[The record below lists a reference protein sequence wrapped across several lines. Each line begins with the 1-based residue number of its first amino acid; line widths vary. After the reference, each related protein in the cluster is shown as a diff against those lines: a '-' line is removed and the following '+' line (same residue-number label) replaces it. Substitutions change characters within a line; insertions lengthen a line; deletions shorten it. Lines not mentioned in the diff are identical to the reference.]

1 MSILL
6 KKYLWVLH
14 LFVIA
19 LCAYFSA
26 KIVTLFIADKLMV
39 ERKFNL
45 AGGVAQAAV
54 AKTYPSFD
62 QYRIILERN
71 IFDSRDQVA
80 PTVAES
86 QPVEEAPV
94 NLDGPAVKTSLP
106 IKLLSTFSVGYGQDS
121 RSTATVQGTAG
132 AAEVYTVNDPK
143 QFAPG
148 VSIKKILQNRIEFV
162 NGPRLEY
169 AEIEN
174 LSGAG
179 VNTGTPLSRLEA
191 PTAPGAKPPTPAAGG
206 KLVVDQSELD
216 NALANL
222 DKIFT
227 EVRVVPN
234 FVAGK
239 PAGIRLLSMT
249 PTSIFGKLGMQ
260 RGDVL
265 ERINGVDLDMKTGFE
280 IFNRLKGEKRIT
292 VDLVRNGQK
301 QTLDYE
307 IR

>member
-1 MSILL
+1 
-6 KKYLWVLH
+6 
-14 LFVIA
+14 
-19 LCAYFSA
+19 
-26 KIVTLFIADKLMV
+26 MV
-39 ERKFNL
+39 ERKFAL
-45 AGGVAQAAV
+45 AGNSAQAAV
-54 AKTYPSFD
+54 QKTYPSFD
-62 QYRIILERN
+62 QYRVIVERN
-71 IFDSRDQVA
+71 IFDSRDQTA
-80 PTVAES
+80 PVVAET
-86 QPVEEAPV
+86 QPTEETPA

-106 IKLLSTFSVGYGQDS
+106 IKLLSTFSVGAGQDS
-121 RSTATVQGTAG
+121 RSTATIQGTTG
-132 AAEVYTVNDPK
+132 AAEVYTVNDAK
-143 QFAPG
+143 QFASG
-148 VSIKKILQNRIEFV
+148 AVIKKILQNRIEFV

-179 VNTGTPLSRLEA
+179 VNTGTPLSRLDT
-191 PTAPGAKPPTPAAGG
+191 PPPVGAKPPAASGG
-206 KLVVDQSELD
+206 KLVVDQAELD

-234 FVAGK
+234 FVGGK

-280 IFNRLKGEKRIT
+280 IFNRLKGEKKIT

>member
-39 ERKFNL
+39 ERKFAL
-45 AGGVAQAAV
+45 AGNSAQAAV
-54 AKTYPSFD
+54 QKTYPSFD
-62 QYRIILERN
+62 QYRVIVERN
-71 IFDSRDQVA
+71 IFDSRDQTA
-80 PTVAES
+80 PVVAET
-86 QPVEEAPV
+86 QPTEETPA

-106 IKLLSTFSVGYGQDS
+106 IKLLSTFSVGAGQDS
-121 RSTATVQGTAG
+121 RSTATIQGTTG
-132 AAEVYTVNDPK
+132 AAEVYTVNDAK
-143 QFAPG
+143 QFASG
-148 VSIKKILQNRIEFV
+148 AVIKKILQNRIEFV

-179 VNTGTPLSRLEA
+179 VNTGTPLSRLDT
-191 PTAPGAKPPTPAAGG
+191 PPPVGAKPPAASGG
-206 KLVVDQSELD
+206 KLVVDQAELD

-234 FVAGK
+234 FVGGK

-280 IFNRLKGEKRIT
+280 IFNRLKGEKKIT